1 MPSIGSFYAQR
12 DTRILDIPLTGY
24 VTANGTLDNGD
35 NQPAV
40 ATLNVTLAKQFMVD
54 TRPLVLR
61 GSSGPYDPVYYLV
74 GVVFPVT
81 RPPLYYPG
89 FEINIIFNVKDTN
102 VPSPIPLIFRI
113 QKNPTVP
120 IDYGDEETYIEI
132 NNVDYADTTDPIT
145 TYSYG
150 HRTVTLLSTGVDWVI
165 KSSYLN
171 NGPSSIFM

>member
-61 GSSGPYDPVYYLV
+61 GSSGPM
-74 GVVFPVT
+74 T
-81 RPPLYYPG
+81 QS
-89 FEINIIFNVKDTN
+89 IIWWALC
-102 VPSPIPLIFRI
+102 S
-113 QKNPTVP
+113 Q
-120 IDYGDEETYIEI
+120 
-132 NNVDYADTTDPIT
+132 
-145 TYSYG
+145 
-150 HRTVTLLSTGVDWVI
+150 
-165 KSSYLN
+165 
-171 NGPSSIFM
+171 